1 MPLHEYACRNC
12 GAESELLIRSAGER
26 PACPACGSRA
36 LTRKLSTFA
45 PRSAAPSPPSCASRR
60 RTAIRSWP
68 PIHRKEAKKIAAVT
82 AASIHRESV
91 HIVRQPRFF

>member
-12 GAESELLIRSAGER
+12 GAESELLIRSAGEQ

-45 PRSAAPSPPSCASRR
+45 PRSAAPSPPSCAGGACS
-60 RTAIRSWP
+60 
-68 PIHRKEAKKIAAVT
+68 
-82 AASIHRESV
+82 ASSAGASGGCAGGAC
-91 HIVRQPRFF
+91 PWSG